1 MNTNTWSIQRV
12 WEHLFAGDPDAAESL
27 AEAAAELKHSGGSP
41 WYVQTMVAVSAW
53 IAAAMLIAFM
63 FISKLLDFNSSS
75 AAFGL
80 VFITSATVLAYL
92 GRRLMF
98 AGQLALALSLAGLVL
113 FGIGAASIFENNFS
127 LTILSI
133 TVLEII
139 LLLVYPSSTRRFIS
153 VLLIYSTLETY
164 IYQQI
169 GPWVNSYNSL
179 NNNLYSASQAA
190 LVCLTAAAGL
200 YLWEHESKLQ
210 TSRLRGLLTPLGFG
224 IPFAFAGLTG
234 LHSFMG
240 DSYFYTAA
248 PFIWLETVG
257 IAGLLVWLELKIL
270 KEVGE
275 TPGRRMKAPLV
286 LLAATGLLALA
297 LNGAPGALGSL
308 LFLALGFRR
317 GRWSLV
323 GLAGIFLVTFFSRY
337 YYMLNFSLLIKSLGL
352 MLGGGIL
359 LGARYWIQRTRLS
372 ETAVSQPL
380 AVEQQADAAAVE
392 TTAPAEEA

>member
-1 MNTNTWSIQRV
+1 M
-12 WEHLFAGDPDAAESL
+12 
-27 AEAAAELKHSGGSP
+27 
-41 WYVQTMVAVSAW
+41 M
-53 IAAAMLIAFM
+53 
-63 FISKLLDFNSSS
+63 
-75 AAFGL
+75 
-80 VFITSATVLAYL
+80 AYL

-113 FGIGAASIFENNFS
+113 FGIGSASTFNYNFS
-127 LTILSI
+127 RTILDI
-133 TVLEII
+133 MVLEII
-139 LLLVYPSSTRRFIS
+139 LLLLYPSSTRRFIS
-153 VLLIYSTLETY
+153 VLLIYSMIESY
-164 IYQQI
+164 IYLQV
-169 GPWVNSYNSL
+169 GPWTDNYYSMNI
-179 NNNLYSASQAA
+179 NLFSASQAA

-200 YLWEHESKLQ
+200 FLWENESKLQ
-210 TSRLRGLLTPLGFG
+210 TSRLRGLLPPLGFG

-240 DSYFYTAA
+240 DSYFFTAA
-248 PFIWLETVG
+248 PFIWLETAV

-337 YYMLNFSLLIKSLGL
+337 YYMLNFSLLVKSLGL

-380 AVEQQADAAAVE
+380 AVEQQADRSSG
-392 TTAPAEEA
+392 